1 MSCEEQDEVKNLES
15 TGTKEVVSKY
25 VIKPDFDKLS
35 ITEQADY
42 FSDLDPNQSYSELD
56 WTEFFD
62 SEERIDGTTQLYK
75 AGKGEGPL
83 ILCMHGAG
91 HSALSFACLA

>member
-1 MSCEEQDEVKNLES
+1 MCCEEQDEVKNFE
-15 TGTKEVVSKY
+15 TKEVVSKY
-25 VIKPDFDKLS
+25 VLKPDFDKLS
-35 ITEQADY
+35 ITQQADY
-42 FSDLDPNQSYSELD
+42 FSGLDPNQSYSELE

-75 AGKGEGPL
+75 AGKGEGHL